1 MKLFPH
7 VGQGVFGFVVGVFVV
22 ALVLVLEVARFAA
35 FGFFLA
41 GELRYEAV
49 LVSARVATWDDERE
63 CVSCGASVA
72 LV

>member
-1 MKLFPH
+1 MKLFP
-7 VGQGVFGFVVGVFVV
+7 
-22 ALVLVLEVARFAA
+22 ARFAA
-35 FGFFLA
+35 FGFYLT